1 MASRGFLIRFIDIGL
16 IVLFGFLM
24 ISDIESLSR
33 VDLAGAQQQEID
45 EPAEDPDERAFIIVE
60 VAPDGR
66 FGISDPA
73 APEAGFVVAANAE
86 SLTQELRAR
95 RDANDAAALETIVLI
110 QPDLAS
116 AVQFTVDAMDV
127 CDRLSIAKSLRM
139 DIEIE
144 AVSPPR
150 SGAP

>member
-1 MASRGFLIRFIDIGL
+1 MATRGFLIRFIDIGL

-33 VDLAGAQQQEID
+33 VDLAGAQQQEIE
-45 EPAEDPDERAFIIVE
+45 EPADDPEERGLILVE

-66 FGISDPA
+66 FVISDPA
-73 APEAGFVVAANAE
+73 APEAGLVVAANSE
-86 SLTQELRAR
+86 SLAQELRSR
-95 RDANDAAALETIVLI
+95 RAVNDAAALETIVLI

-116 AVQFTVDAMDV
+116 AVQFTVDVMDV

-139 DIEIE
+139 DIEVE